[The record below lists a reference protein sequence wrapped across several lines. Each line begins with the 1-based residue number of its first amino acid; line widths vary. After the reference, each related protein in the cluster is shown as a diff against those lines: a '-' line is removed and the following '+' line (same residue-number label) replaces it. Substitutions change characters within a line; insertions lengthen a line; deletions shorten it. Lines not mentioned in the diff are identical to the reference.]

1 MENEKFQDL
10 VLNHLAKLT
19 QDLTEFK
26 LEMTEFKEEMSSFKR
41 ETINKRFEQ
50 IDSRFRQIES
60 RFEQIDSRL
69 DRLEQKQDNANQQLS
84 QLLEFKTEATQ
95 KLDKLLDDD
104 VDFLKY
110 KEFQNEADIFKLKNQ
125 LKVIK

>member
-41 ETINKRFEQ
+41 ETINK
-50 IDSRFRQIES
+50 